1 MTPILYDHFER
12 RFITNGIGRLPDMI
26 SCTVTEERNGVYELE
41 FQYPITGERYSDIQ
55 EGRVV
60 LVSHDETGDLQ
71 PFDIY
76 GRSAP
81 LNGIVT
87 FYAHHIS
94 YRLADVV
101 VLPFTAASVTDA
113 LTQIPEHSANAN
125 PFLFWTDKGTVGQYE
140 NPAPVECRAM
150 LGGQENSI
158 LDVYG
163 SGDYEF
169 DRFTVRLHANR
180 GRDNGVTIRY
190 GKNLTELENKID
202 TSSSYNAIVPYWLGS
217 DGEMVMLPETMLVYS
232 GSMVYDT
239 NLTDENL
246 VIIRTETNEPIELAE
261 QVIDAAPMDLSS
273 EFQEK
278 PTVDQLRDAAT
289 ARFNG
294 GEPWLAN
301 QNLKVSFVALWQTAE
316 YENYAPLQRV
326 RLCDTVS
333 VIYEKLGVS
342 VKMKVIKTVWNVLLE
357 RYDEI
362 ELGNPQ
368 TTLAEAIGGSV
379 ERAILEQVPTY
390 DGVEKMFDLLRGG
403 LGGYVYLKPN
413 ANGQPEEILIMDDED
428 MTKAVNVIRMNR
440 NGIGFSQ
447 TGYNGPFNSA
457 WTIDGTFY
465 ADWIKAG
472 TLSDVN
478 NRNTWNLI
486 TGELI
491 TRSLQAREYVYVNGT
506 AASFFKIPY
515 QQNEDYYLQLSSD
528 GLEISVGDSKI
539 RDFVTLHQGSG
550 TTDPFDVDLGGLQF
564 LYEGQDHQWY
574 TSLDPAGFTAS
585 HDMEYL
591 LELSCSR
598 LYMQHGNSSL
608 IRLDTYQDA
617 YTMQLGGASLGITGG
632 LVVTGTKSRQVSTES
647 FGDRLLYCYE
657 TPTPLFGDIGEAVLD
672 EDGVCFVDTDAIF
685 GETISDRME
694 YQVFL
699 QKEGPGDCWVASKG
713 SLGFVIEGTPG
724 LKVAWEIKAKQ
735 KGYEILRLEEDR
747 GLDEYEREPEDSLF
761 MDYIDEQEDLLYE
774 AVG

>member
-81 LNGIVT
+81 LNGIVA

-113 LTQIPEHSANAN
+113 LAQIPENSANAN
-125 PFLFWTDKGTVGQYE
+125 PFLFWTDKGTVGNYE

-491 TRSLQAREYVYVNGT
+491 TRSLQARDYVYVDGT
-506 AASFFKIPY
+506 SQSYFKIPF
-515 QQNEDYYLQLSSD
+515 NDDLAEYY
-528 GLEISVGDSKI
+528 
-539 RDFVTLHQGSG
+539 
-550 TTDPFDVDLGGLQF
+550 
-564 LYEGQDHQWY
+564 
-574 TSLDPAGFTAS
+574 
-585 HDMEYL
+585 
-591 LELSCSR
+591 LELSRNGFAIKVNDSYIRNTNVSR
-598 LYMQHGNSSL
+598 DGVTQMGGLAWEQGDQYTYVYPGGISSL
-608 IRLDTYQDA
+608 VLDSSGNGLRGE
-617 YTMQLGGASLGITGG
+617 LGPGYFTVRTDSAEAVLTHDVFSITGN
-632 LVVTGTKSRQVSTES
+632 LSVSGTKSRQAATES
-647 FGDRLLYCYE
+647 FGDRLLYAYE

-685 GETISDRME
+685 GETISDKME

-713 SLGFVIEGTPG
+713 ALGFVIEGTPW

-735 KGYEILRLEEDR
+735 RGYEILRLEEDR
-747 GLDEYEREPEDSLF
+747 DLDEYEREPDDSLF

-774 AVG
+774 TAS